1 MNIEKL
7 ILSHLMNNPKRI
19 PDAIFFIGD
28 KEGFFKEYQNQVL
41 YEILCHMHEANRNIT
56 INGLAL
62 EIKADKRLDGN
73 AMVLV
78 VDLWQSESVFPS
90 EFDALMLNGVEQYL
104 YRQLHKLNLTI
115 ESQML
120 NGVHPLVVLT
130 QMDKELKS
138 INESISFNQ
147 QIDIEKLI
155 TKSITDIISRY
166 DALDEIG
173 INSGFEDLEE
183 LHGRFMPGTLS
194 VLAARP
200 SMGKTAFALSLAINI
215 AQAKHSVMFFS
226 IEMSAME
233 LCGRMISQVGM
244 VQNSLV
250 LKNVKRLQSDEFTR
264 IFKASDVIKKMDI
277 KLIDD
282 GHMNI
287 QKIKM
292 HIARHKP
299 KFVIIDYLQII
310 SPTNPKEGQDTNK
323 FYEDLTRDLKITA
336 KENNT
341 TILLLSQLNRGVET
355 RTDKRPIL
363 ADLRSSGGIEQNADS
378 VMFIHR
384 PYYYDKES
392 EIDLA
397 EIIVAK
403 NRNGRV
409 GKCDL
414 KFMDVFTKFDNAL
427 PKIKS
432 IGTGNMDVRQPY
444 KDNDEQAPF

>member
-1 MNIEKL
+1 
-7 ILSHLMNNPKRI
+7 
-19 PDAIFFIGD
+19 
-28 KEGFFKEYQNQVL
+28 
-41 YEILCHMHEANRNIT
+41 
-56 INGLAL
+56 
-62 EIKADKRLDGN
+62 
-73 AMVLV
+73 
-78 VDLWQSESVFPS
+78 
-90 EFDALMLNGVEQYL
+90 
-104 YRQLHKLNLTI
+104 
-115 ESQML
+115 ML

-173 INSGFEDLEE
+173 INSGFQDLEE

-310 SPTNPKEGQDTNK
+310 SPTNAKEGQDTNK

-409 GKCDL
+409 GRCDL
-414 KFMDVFTKFDNAL
+414 KFMDVFTKFDNAS
-427 PKIKS
+427 PKMKS
-432 IGTGNMDVRQPY
+432 IGMGNIDIRQPY
-444 KDNDEQAPF
+444 KDHDEQEPF